1 MSSAIPRFCKIF
13 GPNGPG
19 FRPALIHCRGYGFPG
34 GRERQ
39 ARGQAGER
47 QDGQQ
52 VPVVE
57 VGDRDREHEQDDRGD
72 PGQHAADAAGTRE
85 PDQA

>member
-1 MSSAIPRFCKIF
+1 MSSTMSCLR
-13 GPNGPG
+13 
-19 FRPALIHCRGYGFPG
+19 RMPALLEAG
-34 GRERQ
+34 GRVGGDGFAGRGEGQ

-47 QDGQQ
+47 EDGEQ

-57 VGDRDREHEQDDRGD
+57 VGDRDREYEQDDRGD
-72 PGQHAADAAGTRE
+72 PGQHAAGPPGTRE